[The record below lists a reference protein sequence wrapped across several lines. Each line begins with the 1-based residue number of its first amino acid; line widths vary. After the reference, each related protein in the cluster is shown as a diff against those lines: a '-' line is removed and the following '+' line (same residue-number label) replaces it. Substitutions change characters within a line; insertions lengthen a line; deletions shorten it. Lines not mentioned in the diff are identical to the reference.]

1 MCQSEQTDFL
11 SVLQMKRLLGM
22 EMIEKGLLEEMG
34 LELNL
39 KPWATDGG
47 THFWEVPKTAFRF
60 SMVQW
65 FTLRAP
71 NSGGPGFDPW
81 LGN

>member
-1 MCQSEQTDFL
+1 
-11 SVLQMKRLLGM
+11 
-22 EMIEKGLLEEMG
+22 MIEKGLLEEMG

-47 THFWEVPKTAFRF
+47 AHFWEVSKTAFRF

-65 FTLRAP
+65 LKLCAP
-71 NSGGPGFDPW
+71 NSGSPGLIPGW
-81 LGN
+81 GTKIPHTATKPVRCN